1 MKTNQRW
8 YPNTAHRKFFRLMDG
23 KLLYIP
29 MQPDGGMHEAE
40 VLQVDFDATQFEPPL
55 DRKYVTLSDE
65 LQDIRKELEQKD

>member
-8 YPNTAHRKFFRLMDG
+8 YPNTSHRKFFRLMDG

-29 MQPDGGMHEAE
+29 MQPDGRMNENE
-40 VLQVDFDATQFEPPL
+40 TLQVDFDATQFERPF

-65 LQDIRKELEQKD
+65 LQAIRKDLEQKD